1 MGVDISRL
9 RPTAQLLTTLAVG
22 SASNMDGSRYKA
34 TSLLFPVPVTE
45 ILARYKRRDP
55 TESLRWEDTSWPLL
69 GNMGSSM
76 LTWAEE
82 TAHLLLKGWT
92 MRHDTRTPDSD
103 LPGSLLEAEMEEANE
118 KIFLDLEMI
127 AKAFLDDTANY
138 AAGNLT
144 TLTALAGTQFNQTN
158 TCNPDKVFNDALEAT
173 TLDNNNPTRILAA
186 RQRVW
191 NYVAQVPAV
200 IDKVR
205 GFTGSRD
212 NPLTADSIAKAY
224 NFTEGVSL
232 DAAYDTSPKGSTN
245 IALRRLWG
253 NNMYALSINPESTL
267 KDRSFAKLLTLYD
280 GIVAAG
286 EDMSNPRVSEVY
298 VQAAYKPVSLNIR
311 AGYKIT
317 DAINASIV

>member
-9 RPTAQLLTTLAVG
+9 RPTAQLLSTLAVG
-22 SASNMDGSRYKA
+22 SASNMARYKA
-34 TSLLFPVPVTE
+34 TVLLLPVPVQE
-45 ILARYKRRDP
+45 ILARYKKRDP

-92 MRHDTRTPDSD
+92 MKHDTRTPDSD
-103 LPGSLLEAEMEEANE
+103 LPGSLLEAELQESNE
-118 KIFLDLEMI
+118 KIFLDLEVI
-127 AKAFLDDTANY
+127 VKAFLDNTANY
-138 AAGNLT
+138 ASGNVT
-144 TLTALAGTQFNQTN
+144 TLTALAGTQFNQTD
-158 TCNPDKVFNDALEAT
+158 TCNPDKVFNDALEAI
-173 TLDNNNPTRILAA
+173 TLDNDNPVRVFAA

-191 NYVAQVPAV
+191 SYLAQVPAV

-205 GFTGSRD
+205 GFTGSKD
-212 NPLTADSIAKAY
+212 NPLTAESIARAY
-224 NFTEGVSL
+224 NFTDGVSL

-253 NNMYALSINPESTL
+253 NNAYALSIDPENSL
-267 KDRSFAKLLTLYD
+267 KDRSFGKLLTLYD

-317 DAINASIV
+317 DAINSSIT